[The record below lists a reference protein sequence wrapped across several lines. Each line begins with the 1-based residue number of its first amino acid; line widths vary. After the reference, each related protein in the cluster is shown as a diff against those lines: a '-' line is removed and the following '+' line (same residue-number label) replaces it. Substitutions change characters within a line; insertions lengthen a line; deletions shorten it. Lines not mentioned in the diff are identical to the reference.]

1 MFRLLRAHRIKVGET
16 PDQQRRVPFSSVSN
30 LANSQEEDTAEMPR
44 LVSIAKRSPE
54 ECPRLILPQ
63 QWAHRTPS
71 VSASNIPDAGRAGGY
86 FAYDAAAVP
95 FSSVAND
102 LL

>member
-1 MFRLLRAHRIKVGET
+1 MTG
-16 PDQQRRVPFSSVSN
+16 
-30 LANSQEEDTAEMPR
+30 
-44 LVSIAKRSPE
+44 IAQPVKRGGG
-54 ECPRLILPQ
+54 CYMM
-63 QWAHRTPS
+63 A
-71 VSASNIPDAGRAGGY
+71 NIPDAGRAGGY